1 MRGAS
6 TLMMDVVFAGPLT
19 VRVWL
24 PPPPLTNWPRAFRRA
39 AITQWFVKD
48 EPPTSGPKTVQ
59 RLDMRKSAK
68 AIRAIA
74 LPSISGS
81 HAPGFQSGS
90 GVGGTVFSTSSRDVT
105 SGGAVLG

>member
-6 TLMMDVVFAGPLT
+6 TLMMDVVFAGART

-48 EPPTSGPKTVQ
+48 EPPTSGPKMAQ
-59 RLDMRKSAK
+59 RFSIRNKAK
-68 AIRAIA
+68 ATNKNA
-74 LPSISGS
+74 LPSKSGS
-81 HAPGFQSGS
+81 KEPGFQSTS
-90 GVGGTVFSTSSRDVT
+90 GVGSTVFSTSSREVT